1 MFLKDSPDCCAEN
14 RPQGA
19 KDASGLCQDGSR
31 GGGEKWSGSGCVWRY
46 SQYNFLTVN
55 MQCERQSKVIP
66 PKDFD
71 LETERLKLSLTMM

>member
-46 SQYNFLTVN
+46 SQYNFLTDWMWGVRERGGA
-55 MQCERQSKVIP
+55 MDECEA
-66 PKDFD
+66 
-71 LETERLKLSLTMM
+71 LGLSN